1 MSLTREQAN
10 AILSGNIKKEPE
22 NKQST
27 PESSPETAQSPAPT
41 PNTEAQAVEQSGGPS
56 NTDKAAEP
64 DKADNPVEKKEPTE
78 VKDDD
83 RCGDKPQD
91 SQKPSNPPKKS
102 HEEKMNYAFVR
113 EKTKR
118 KEAQK
123 RVKELE
129 AKLEE
134 YKGLKLE
141 HFKKD
146 DGSQDVEAYINFRDN
161 ERNMRNEISRLQEED
176 RQAEIQEQVDRDRYI
191 TDHSFRTEQEKQ
203 SYLANVRDNL
213 PSLIEELKESDP
225 DGVILSYLG
234 SLNQYP
240 IVLDKM
246 LSDPSIKN
254 WVLRSSDKNSIQRRI
269 EKVADDILDQYWK
282 EPEKQPITP
291 TAAVSQMHLA
301 PKPAIP
307 VTGRQVTATTGR
319 VSSGSMKDKAYWN
332 EWLRTHR

>member
-1 MSLTREQAN
+1 MSISREEAN
-10 AILSGNIKKEPE
+10 RILSGNLKKPEPD
-22 NKQST
+22 NKST
-27 PESSPETAQSPAPT
+27 ETPSVTETPKAEETTPSSTEPA
-41 PNTEAQAVEQSGGPS
+41 AVEPSGVPS
-56 NTDKAAEP
+56 EDPKSEPAKKVDDPKAEP
-64 DKADNPVEKKEPTE
+64 ATE
-78 VKDDD
+78 VKDDNN
-83 RCGDKPQD
+83 GGAKPQD
-91 SQKPSNPPKKS
+91 PPKQEPQKKTPQ
-102 HEEKMNYAFVR
+102 EKRDHAFIR

-129 AKLEE
+129 AELEK
-134 YKGLKLE
+134 YKGLKPE

-146 DGSQDVEAYINFRDN
+146 DGGQDVEAYFNYRQN
-161 ERNMRNEISRLQEED
+161 EQNMKNEIARLQEEE
-176 RQAEIQEQVDRDRYI
+176 RLAEMQEQVDRDRYI

-213 PSLIEELKESDP
+213 PSLIEELKQSDP

-291 TAAVSQMHLA
+291 TAAAA

-319 VSSGSMKDKAYWN
+319 TSSGSMKDKAYWN

>member
-1 MSLTREQAN
+1 M
-10 AILSGNIKKEPE
+10 K
-22 NKQST
+22 
-27 PESSPETAQSPAPT
+27 
-41 PNTEAQAVEQSGGPS
+41 
-56 NTDKAAEP
+56 
-64 DKADNPVEKKEPTE
+64 
-78 VKDDD
+78 
-83 RCGDKPQD
+83 
-91 SQKPSNPPKKS
+91 
-102 HEEKMNYAFVR
+102 
-113 EKTKR
+113 
-118 KEAQK
+118 
-123 RVKELE
+123 
-129 AKLEE
+129 
-134 YKGLKLE
+134 
-141 HFKKD
+141 
-146 DGSQDVEAYINFRDN
+146 
-161 ERNMRNEISRLQEED
+161 NEIARLQEEE
-176 RQAEIQEQVDRDRYI
+176 RLAEMQEQVDRDRYI

-213 PSLIEELKESDP
+213 PSLIEELKQSDP

-291 TAAVSQMHLA
+291 TSAVA

-319 VSSGSMKDKAYWN
+319 TSSGSMKDKAYWN

>member
-10 AILSGNIKKEPE
+10 AILSGNVKKEPE
-22 NKQST
+22 QDKPST
-27 PESSPETAQSPAPT
+27 PESSPEPAQSPAPT
-41 PNTEAQAVEQSGGPS
+41 PNTEAQAVETSGGPS

-78 VKDDD
+78 VKDVDKG
-83 RCGDKPQD
+83 GDKPQD

-129 AKLEE
+129 AELEK
-134 YKGLKLE
+134 YKGLKPE

-146 DGSQDVEAYINFRDN
+146 DGGQDVEAYFNYRQN
-161 ERNMRNEISRLQEED
+161 EQNMKNEIARLQEEE
-176 RQAEIQEQVDRDRYI
+176 RLAEMQEQVDRDRYI

-213 PSLIEELKESDP
+213 PSLIEELKQSDP

-282 EPEKQPITP
+282 EPEKQTITP
-291 TAAVSQMHLA
+291 TAAVA

-319 VSSGSMKDKAYWN
+319 TSSGSMKDKAYWN